1 MFEVIAPTHRL
12 RPAVEATIRLAYQ
25 RAHGARLASFPSWL
39 VANTDETGVIG
50 AAALR
55 FADDGFFS
63 ERYLDQPIEQL
74 IARSAGTDADRAQ
87 LVEVGNL
94 AAGRSGEIRVL
105 VDGIIGLLY
114 GQGMRWA
121 FFTATVADS
130 AAPGR
135 HSVDRAGRG
144 RSLPDRRC
152 HGMGQLLPAGPQGG
166 VRGQP
171 HACRSVAPD
180 LRPGAK
186 ARTCVR
192 FSPNCRNTPAS
203 RRIVRRFIA
212 QAAV

>member
-121 FFTATVADS
+121 FFTATA
-130 AAPGR
+130 R
-135 HSVDRAGRG
+135 LRTLLRRAGIP
-144 RSLPDRRC
+144 LIELAAADP
-152 HGMGQLLPAGPQGG
+152 
-166 VRGQP
+166 
-171 HACRSVAPD
+171 CRIDDATAWGSYYQQDPRVVFVGSHMLAAA
-180 LRPGAK
+180 LRPISA
-186 ARTCVR
+186 
-192 FSPNCRNTPAS
+192 PAQ
-203 RRIVRRFIA
+203 RREHA
-212 QAAV
+212 